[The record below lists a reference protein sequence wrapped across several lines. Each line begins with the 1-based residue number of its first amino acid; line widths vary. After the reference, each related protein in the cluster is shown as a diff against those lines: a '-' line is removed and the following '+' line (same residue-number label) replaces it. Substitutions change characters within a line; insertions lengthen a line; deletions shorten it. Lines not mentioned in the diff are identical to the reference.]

1 MKIHLNT
8 ITLLHPITLDLF
20 HDDKKKIEFPSPLN
34 PVVTKSSFVHFVN
47 ICYRLDGN
55 HQESHFRLE
64 RKSGNQHLFRKL
76 FARFLPAPGF
86 RHRTLLEVTNQRA
99 RLVVMRSSTLSA
111 ANCTV
116 LSHLSS
122 ATYYV

>member
-1 MKIHLNT
+1 MTIKRKSSSPALNS
-8 ITLLHPITLDLF
+8 L
-20 HDDKKKIEFPSPLN
+20 
-34 PVVTKSSFVHFVN
+34 VTKSSDVHSVN

-76 FARFLPAPGF
+76 FARFLPAPGI
-86 RHRTLLEVTNQRA
+86 RHRPLLEVTNQRA
-99 RLVVMRSSTLSA
+99 RPGVIRSSTLSA

-116 LSHLSS
+116 LSISPLSRDILC
-122 ATYYV
+122 VM